1 MTFVRKIIK
10 NCVIDNKTP
19 EYTIIN
25 KNARS
30 LWQNLSLQNFFS
42 FRASQITLNNIYNEL
57 DLIITISTIF
67 ELPITI
73 MHVLKGINFANV
85 LTKNLEWIKIPQDSY
100 SENSILKSARLYDRK
115 SLI

>member
-1 MTFVRKIIK
+1 
-10 NCVIDNKTP
+10 
-19 EYTIIN
+19 
-25 KNARS
+25 
-30 LWQNLSLQNFFS
+30 
-42 FRASQITLNNIYNEL
+42 
-57 DLIITISTIF
+57 
-67 ELPITI
+67 